1 MKMIEPIALTNNLT
15 LNKLI
20 LGNADLEYEVEDGK
34 NVITILY
41 EEFVNKRISRELLID
56 LLYSQYEIDKHIHE
70 YNDYTLE
77 MFASLGLE
85 HDKIIHVN
93 DAYFAKCEI
102 IDQFKCLDSLKIDSD
117 QGVSLIADSQ
127 LDKLS
132 NFLSAQNELANVFS
146 LLDQSI
152 CRTEIFGCFPTI
164 TVEQRRGNFTYHRCH
179 LGSRGII
186 KRFVDN
192 YEFTVTIPTHRVSE
206 LTKHEIKMHFDTCR
220 STSNGLRAKKS
231 NLSLEEVVDLVHL
244 FFEHLD

>member
-1 MKMIEPIALTNNLT
+1 MKTIEPITLTSNLM
-15 LNKLI
+15 LNKL
-20 LGNADLEYEVEDGK
+20 LLSNTALEYEAEAGK

-56 LLYSQYEIDKHIHE
+56 LLYSRYEINKHIYE

-102 IDQFKCLDSLKIDSD
+102 IDQFKCLDELKEDFDQSISLLADAQSD
-117 QGVSLIADSQ
+117 T
-127 LDKLS
+127 LS
-132 NFLSAQNELANVFS
+132 NFLCYHKEYTNVLA

-152 CRTEIFGCFPTI
+152 CRTILANVNSELI
-164 TVEQRRGNFTYHRCH
+164 VERRRGNFTYTHYADSQGVITR
-179 LGSRGII
+179 SAD
-186 KRFVDN
+186 K
-192 YEFTVTIPTHRVSE
+192 YEFVVKMPMHRVSDT
-206 LTKHEIKMHFDTCR
+206 TKREVKMYFDACR
-220 STSNGLRAKKS
+220 STSNELRAKKS
-231 NLSLEEVVDLVHL
+231 NLTLEEVVDLVHL